1 MKYKLYKQFLVV
13 AIVVL
18 IFGSTIVVGNINN
31 FNIKEEQSYLS
42 IKAQNTIIKDIND
55 EIISDE
61 ETLATEYWA
70 LIFAVGVYK
79 NHPNQDRPSMLEAAD
94 DLYDVLLGSPQWQ
107 ADHIHKVTA
116 AQCSLSRLI
125 QELFWLIQN
134 VESEDKV
141 IVYLTTH
148 GSRLKDSQG
157 NLLDIPPKDE
167 ADGADEGLIMYEG
180 FDNGLEFIWDD
191 LLNYF
196 LGMINAEGICLIVDS
211 CYAGGFNDNIG
222 DIQNYNL
229 NPVSSEIYN
238 EGKIY
243 SKFSKTKELIKDLII
258 KIYQK
263 LIKNNEKIID
273 NLYKSVSDNSYFL
286 HKDASNN
293 REVDIFNQEFV
304 KDLLAGKRIILMSCE
319 EDTVSYGSQFT
330 NFLIDGFWGM
340 ADIIGNGDGIN
351 SAEESFA
358 YSDWWVNVLSGGDQN
373 PTIRDNYP
381 GEFTVTYN

>member
-31 FNIKEEQSYLS
+31 FNIKEGQSYLS

-238 EGKIY
+238 VGEIY

>member
-1 MKYKLYKQFLVV
+1 MKYKLYKQFLVI
-13 AIVVL
+13 AIAVL

-238 EGKIY
+238 VGEIY

>member
-1 MKYKLYKQFLVV
+1 MKYKLYKQFLVI
-13 AIVVL
+13 AIAVL

-273 NLYKSVSDNSYFL
+273 NLCKIVYDNSYFL

>member
-340 ADIIGNGDGIN
+340 ADLIGNGDGIN

>member
-1 MKYKLYKQFLVV
+1 MKYKLFKQSLVLTV
-13 AIVVL
+13 VVL

-31 FNIKEEQSYLS
+31 YEVKDEQSYIS
-42 IKAQNTIIKDIND
+42 IKTQNTILRDIND
-55 EIISDE
+55 ELISGQ

-94 DLYDVLLGSPQWQ
+94 DLYDVLLDSPQWQ

-116 AQCSLSRLI
+116 AQCTLSRLI

-134 VESEDKV
+134 VESDDMV
-141 IVYLTTH
+141 IIYLTTH
-148 GSRLKDSQG
+148 GDRLRDAQG
-157 NLLDIPPKDE
+157 NFLDIPPKDE
-167 ADGADEGLIMYEG
+167 ADGADEGLVMYDG
-180 FDNGLEFIWDD
+180 FDNSLEFIWDD

-196 LGMINAEGICLIVDS
+196 IGLMKAQGICLIVDS
-211 CYAGGFNDNIG
+211 CYSGGFNDNIG
-222 DIQNYNL
+222 NIQNYNL
-229 NPVSSEIYN
+229 DIVSTEIYN
-238 EGKIY
+238 EGKIC
-243 SKFSKTKELIKDLII
+243 SKLSKTKELIKDLII
-258 KIYQK
+258 KVYQK

-273 NLYKSVSDNSYFL
+273 NFYKIVSGTSYFL
-286 HKDASNN
+286 NKDVSYN
-293 REVDIFNQEFV
+293 REVDMFKQEFV
-304 KDLLAGKRIILMSCE
+304 KDLLGGKRIILMSCE

-340 ADIIGNGDGIN
+340 ADFIGNGDGIN

>member
-31 FNIKEEQSYLS
+31 FNIKEGQSYLS

-134 VESEDKV
+134 VESEDRV

-340 ADIIGNGDGIN
+340 ADLIGNGDGIN

>member
-31 FNIKEEQSYLS
+31 FNIKEGQSYLS

-134 VESEDKV
+134 VESEDRV

-273 NLYKSVSDNSYFL
+273 NLCKIVYDNSYFL

-340 ADIIGNGDGIN
+340 ADLIGNGDGIN